1 MDGFD
6 LGFLPYQA
14 IQAPSQ
20 FESSPRIEAL
30 SAALNRATLEGS
42 ARDCLEAIE
51 GIQRIREMRD
61 INDGSVVLRINFP
74 NEGLI
79 GVMDYLPR
87 VEVYRVSR
95 EFVDGKGL
103 GLREYWPVT
112 EDVGG
117 RERPGTLIEVMFSQ
131 RGDVLIPAAQ
141 RVRSLKGEGGR
152 GTVDFDGEW
161 LFQNFYTAQGL
172 KPNARNIAEFFNL

>member
-1 MDGFD
+1 MADFD
-6 LGFLPYQA
+6 WGVRPYQA
-14 IQAPSQ
+14 FQAPSQ
-20 FESSPRIEAL
+20 FESSPRLEAL

-51 GIQRIREMRD
+51 GIQRIKEIRD
-61 INDGSVVLRINFP
+61 IKVGSVILRIDFP
-74 NEGLI
+74 NEGLT

-95 EFVDGKGL
+95 KSFDGKEL

-117 RERPGTLIEVMFSQ
+117 RERPGTLIEVMFRQ
-131 RGDVLIPAAQ
+131 RGDVLNPAAQ
-141 RVRSLKGEGGR
+141 RVRSLSKEGGR
-152 GTVDFDGEW
+152 GTVDFTGEW